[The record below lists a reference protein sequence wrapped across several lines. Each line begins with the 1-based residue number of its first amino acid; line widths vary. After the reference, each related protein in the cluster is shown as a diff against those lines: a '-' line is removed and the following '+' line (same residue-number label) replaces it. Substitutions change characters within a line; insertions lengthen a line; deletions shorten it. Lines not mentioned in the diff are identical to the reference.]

1 MMCLSPVII
10 ENQLYSK
17 FNFLVKE
24 QGKKK
29 SAHTSKY
36 QAYMYMFIS

>member
-1 MMCLSPVII
+1 MMCLLPVII

-29 SAHTSKY
+29 VHTSKY